1 MKTETNRWLIVLG
14 TIITQI
20 GLGTIYTW
28 SLFNQPLAD
37 AYGWSVSSVA
47 ITFSITSFAL
57 AVSTLFGGKLQD
69 KLGIKKLV
77 ILAGILLGAGLI
89 LSSFATSL
97 WLIYLLAGVVVGF
110 ANGIAYITT
119 LSNVI
124 KWFPEKKG
132 LISGISVGAFGTGSF
147 VFKYINQALLSSLG
161 VQGTFLIWG
170 IAALLLISGGA
181 FFLKDAILGQ
191 ETNVGAVNKNY
202 TIKEMLHTKQ
212 AYILFVIFLTACM
225 SGLYLIGIVK
235 DAGMELAGLSA
246 ATAANAVAVVAICN
260 TTGRV
265 VLGALS
271 DKVERLYLVAAGLLV
286 TAGAVAVLSMV
297 ELSTTLFFVCVA
309 AVAFFFGGN
318 ITVFPTIIADYF
330 GLKNQSKNYG
340 VIYQGFGI
348 GALGGSFIASLLG
361 GFQPTFIAIGAL
373 CIISFLL
380 AVTVRSP
387 QQPAAAKEDRERRRH
402 SRPIPSQQH

>member
-1 MKTETNRWLIVLG
+1 MKTGTNRLLIVLG

-37 AYGWSVSSVA
+37 AYGWNASAVA
-47 ITFSITSFAL
+47 VTFSITSFAL
-57 AVSTLFGGKLQD
+57 AIATLFGGKLQE
-69 KLGIKKLV
+69 KVGIKKLV
-77 ILAGILLGAGLI
+77 ICAGILLGTGLM
-89 LSSFATSL
+89 LSSFASSL

-132 LISGISVGAFGTGSF
+132 LISGISIGAFGTGSL
-147 VFKYINQALLSSLG
+147 VFKYINQSLLASAG

-170 IAALLLISGGA
+170 IAALVLISGGA
-181 FFLKDAILGQ
+181 FLLKDALPQ
-191 ETNVGAVNKNY
+191 ETNTSTTQKDF
-202 TIKEMLHTKQ
+202 TMKEMLKTKQ

-235 DAGMELAGLSA
+235 DAGMELANLSA
-246 ATAANAVAVVAICN
+246 ATAANAVAIVAICN

-271 DKVERLYLVAAGLLV
+271 DKVERLYLVAAGLFV
-286 TAGAVAVLSMV
+286 TAGAAAVLSLA

-318 ITVFPTIIADYF
+318 ITVFPTIVADYF
-330 GLKNQSKNYG
+330 GLQNQGKNYG

-348 GALGGSFIASLLG
+348 GALGGSFIATLLG
-361 GFQPTFIAIGAL
+361 GFQPTFVAIGIL
-373 CIISFLL
+373 CVISFFL

-387 QQPAAAKEDRERRRH
+387 QQPAAVKKQRTRQKTRAV
-402 SRPIPSQQH
+402 PSQQH

>member
-37 AYGWSVSSVA
+37 AYGWSTSAVA
-47 ITFSITSFAL
+47 VTFSITSFAL
-57 AVSTLFGGKLQD
+57 AIATLFGGKLQD

-77 ILAGILLGAGLI
+77 ICAGILLGAGLM
-89 LSSFATSL
+89 LSSLASSL

-132 LISGISVGAFGTGSF
+132 LISGISVGAFGTGSL
-147 VFKYINQALLSSLG
+147 VFKYINQSLLASAG

-170 IAALLLISGGA
+170 IAALILISGGA
-181 FFLKDAILGQ
+181 FLLKDASPQ
-191 ETNVGAVNKNY
+191 ETTASATQKNF
-202 TIKEMLHTKQ
+202 TVKEMLKTKQ

-235 DAGMELAGLSA
+235 DAGMELANLSA
-246 ATAANAVAVVAICN
+246 ATAANAVAIVAICN

-271 DKVERLYLVAAGLLV
+271 DKVERLYLVAAGLFV
-286 TAGAVAVLSMV
+286 TAGAVAVLSLV
-297 ELSTTLFFVCVA
+297 ELSTSLFFVCVA

-318 ITVFPTIIADYF
+318 ITVFPTIVADYF
-330 GLKNQSKNYG
+330 GLQNQGKNYG

-348 GALGGSFIASLLG
+348 GALGGSFIATLLG
-361 GFQPTFIAIGAL
+361 GFQPTFVAISIL
-373 CIISFLL
+373 CVISFFL

-387 QQPAAAKEDRERRRH
+387 QQPAAVKKQRERQNTRAV
-402 SRPIPSQQH
+402 PSQQH